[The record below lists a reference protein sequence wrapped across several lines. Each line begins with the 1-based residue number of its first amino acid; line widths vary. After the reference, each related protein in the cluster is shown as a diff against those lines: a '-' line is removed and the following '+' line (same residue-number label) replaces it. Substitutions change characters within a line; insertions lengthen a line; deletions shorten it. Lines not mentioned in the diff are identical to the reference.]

1 SSGVSLDTEPARFSA
16 YCPSLCKCSPMRVG
30 SNERENACSRFSRDW
45 HRGVEWRC
53 CRPSRPN
60 QQSSRSSRHPRSSS
74 PVSVGEIVCGAP
86 EFGMP
91 SRSCREGLNTTSV
104 SVRKRVH
111 RHRINFARDRD
122 SRIETGSRMNTPRER
137 PNTGGGQDFGTLGA
151 HRSERLTSFV
161 LQSCPCLG
169 ENSVCS
175 ERASTGT
182 GKLGTSS
189 YSVDPKCFRMRT
201 MWVARVAQTE
211 RATALLRGRKS
222 NPSRCFGCA
231 YDFRAILGLCQTSR
245 GPEFSGNPVLSG
257 KRGRPG

>member
-1 SSGVSLDTEPARFSA
+1 MGDDLRNFDREYETFGSSGGLVVDRARRMASVEGRVHFDCGKLSRIVREKMAWLHARWIERTFPAR
-16 YCPSLCKCSPMRVG
+16 R
-30 SNERENACSRFSRDW
+30 
-45 HRGVEWRC
+45 
-53 CRPSRPN
+53 
-60 QQSSRSSRHPRSSS
+60 
-74 PVSVGEIVCGAP
+74 
-86 EFGMP
+86 
-91 SRSCREGLNTTSV
+91 REGRSAEKNSWQ
-104 SVRKRVH
+104 RKRAV
-111 RHRINFARDRD
+111 NC
-122 SRIETGSRMNTPRER
+122 ER
-137 PNTGGGQDFGTLGA
+137 VCKLACLLQFLHLEECRVANRLHFGTLGA

-182 GKLGTSS
+182 GTLGTSS